1 MLTTLLRF
9 EVRCLYIAPQSQA
22 STPVTLALLC
32 LLASMLASAHATFS
46 IIIRAFT
53 VPSPSLMHILHNHR
67 RNNTY
72 HAFMYLRICTTAD
85 PCPRLSLIRM
95 FSNFLCLSGLSRMLS
110 GITNRL
116 IYMPS
121 SDWLLRTDW
130 ANRRIRIRIVAPWRL
145 SVFDCNN

>member
-67 RNNTY
+67 RTILTM
-72 HAFMYLRICTTAD
+72 HLCTSEYVQ
-85 PCPRLSLIRM
+85 PLIR
-95 FSNFLCLSGLSRMLS
+95 
-110 GITNRL
+110 
-116 IYMPS
+116 
-121 SDWLLRTDW
+121 
-130 ANRRIRIRIVAPWRL
+130 APA
-145 SVFDCNN
+145 SP